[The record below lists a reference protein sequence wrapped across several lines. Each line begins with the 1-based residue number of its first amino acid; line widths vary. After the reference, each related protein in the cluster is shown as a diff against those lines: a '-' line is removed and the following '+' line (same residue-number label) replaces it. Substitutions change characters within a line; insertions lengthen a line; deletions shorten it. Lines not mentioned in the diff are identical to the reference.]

1 MAAIHS
7 EKNDPAPIAA
17 GSHKRPENVPR
28 AARTIDRANVPAEKP
43 AARVL
48 QRQIRVPF
56 LLQNKVLVRPKS
68 WNAGSRREPIDG
80 AERPVAPAV
89 RKVRAREV
97 LPKPRMCARPSARE
111 FRSFR
116 RAAKRP
122 EPEARQDARIPHPAG
137 SPLCLETRVPRAALL
152 PD

>member
-28 AARTIDRANVPAEKP
+28 AARTIDRADVPAEKP

-48 QRQIRVPF
+48 QRHIRVPS

-68 WNAGSRREPIDG
+68 WSAGLRREPIDG
-80 AERPVAPAV
+80 AEHPAVPVV
-89 RKVRAREV
+89 RKVRAQGV
-97 LPKPRMCARPSARE
+97 LPRPRMCVRPSARE

-122 EPEARQDARIPHPAG
+122 EPAARQDAWIPRP
-137 SPLCLETRVPRAALL
+137 
-152 PD
+152 